1 MGDTVP
7 FKLTA
12 TMPDNYANYKEYY
25 LEFKDDMDPGL
36 TLDQSTIVVTGYTG
50 TQSSPIPK
58 SAYTITYGGD
68 HTFDIVFTN
77 LQPRTFTKVEVTFS
91 AQLNQNA
98 RVGSKVGNVN
108 RSSLVFSN
116 DFDSNGHGETQPD
129 YVIVFTYKLDGTKVD
144 RDNLDKKLSDAEFV
158 LENSDKTKYAVLDS
172 TNKVQSWVDNITS
185 ATKVTSDKA
194 GLFNIIGLDRGQYY
208 LRETTA
214 PSGYNLPKDPF
225 SILIKSTLSAEW
237 TDKNPA
243 NALSVLT
250 ISVDNEDAI
259 NGDMAQGLLNA
270 IIKNGQG
277 TLLPSTGGIGTTIFY
292 LIGGIMILG
301 AFVTF
306 IVRRKMSANK

>member
-1 MGDTVP
+1 M
-7 FKLTA
+7 
-12 TMPDNYANYKEYY
+12 
-25 LEFKDDMDPGL
+25 
-36 TLDQSTIVVTGYTG
+36 
-50 TQSSPIPK
+50 
-58 SAYTITYGGD
+58 
-68 HTFDIVFTN
+68 
-77 LQPRTFTKVEVTFS
+77 
-91 AQLNQNA
+91 NA
-98 RVGSKVGNVN
+98 S
-108 RSSLVFSN
+108 
-116 DFDSNGHGETQPD
+116 
-129 YVIVFTYKLDGTKVD
+129 
-144 RDNLDKKLSDAEFV
+144 
-158 LENSDKTKYAVLDS
+158 
-172 TNKVQSWVDNITS
+172 
-185 ATKVTSDKA
+185 
-194 GLFNIIGLDRGQYY
+194 
-208 LRETTA
+208 
-214 PSGYNLPKDPF
+214 PF